1 MFPLK
6 TSNSAVMLGRGGE
19 SILPAFLLRFQSL
32 ITVSKIGNFMRN
44 LADASGFNPIEGDI
58 NVQDMLQYQK
68 GDEQAFVRIY
78 NRNKKKVYSWA
89 YRMLRNQHVA
99 EEISQEVFLRVSRAK
114 SSYKPEAKFTTW
126 IYTIASRLVFNE
138 IRRKIRHP
146 EKELEPEQWQ
156 NMPDVRLDWMNKMEN
171 SEQKK
176 LLESSL
182 QKISERQRSAL
193 LLRYMSGM
201 SHEEICQVMDL
212 STQAV
217 KSLLHRALMSL
228 IEVLKQDGVQF
239 DG

>member
-1 MFPLK
+1 MEHVQQISTPVRK
-6 TSNSAVMLGRGGE
+6 IPWDMWK
-19 SILPAFLLRFQSL
+19 
-32 ITVSKIGNFMRN
+32 SKIGQFLRN
-44 LADASGFNPIEGDI
+44 LDDTSGFNPIEGDI

-99 EEISQEVFLRVSRAK
+99 EEISQEVFLRVARAK

-156 NMPDVRLDWMNKMEN
+156 NMPDVRLDWMNKMES
-171 SEQKK
+171 SEQKD
-176 LLESSL
+176 LLESSM

-193 LLRYMSGM
+193 LLRYMNGM

-212 STQAV
+212 STPAV